1 MINCDE
7 ENTYRVIPY
16 EQGLMFPLRLYHIV
30 CWRFAIEKNKSF
42 AEQLMEIVEETLESC
57 QTEDE
62 INTLTHSYQ
71 IAWVTYINGKLKDS
85 LIEAF
90 HDTKGYTDREE
101 AWEHIYNVIQTQ
113 REKLLIV
120 IDNVETIEQD
130 SDIERLGDL
139 PCRILVTS
147 RTEKIG
153 GLYRYSVDH
162 LPEEDCR
169 DIFYHYYVTN
179 VFYPSVVAIPNG
191 IVMMLLLAKVPKKG
205 VFTICA
211 AIQAILF
218 LLVGAFWF
226 IPIGLII
233 GGVICDFLVMS
244 RNEITMKSM
253 MAAYA
258 LFSAIFAFSAI
269 CPIKFLQ
276 SAFVGAMEKNNIA
289 PEYIQGMLNITSVP
303 MLVVIVAAG
312 LVGGLIGGSIG
323 QKALKKHF
331 IKAGLV
337 SVK

>member
-1 MINCDE
+1 M
-7 ENTYRVIPY
+7 VI
-16 EQGLMFPLRLYHIV
+16 
-30 CWRFAIEKNKSF
+30 S
-42 AEQLMEIVEETLESC
+42 
-57 QTEDE
+57 
-62 INTLTHSYQ
+62 
-71 IAWVTYINGKLKDS
+71 
-85 LIEAF
+85 
-90 HDTKGYTDREE
+90 
-101 AWEHIYNVIQTQ
+101 
-113 REKLLIV
+113 
-120 IDNVETIEQD
+120 TIM
-130 SDIERLGDL
+130 
-139 PCRILVTS
+139 
-147 RTEKIG
+147 
-153 GLYRYSVDH
+153 SVAG
-162 LPEEDCR
+162 P
-169 DIFYHYYVTN
+169 VTN

-211 AIQAILF
+211 VIQAILF

-312 LVGGLIGGSIG
+312 LVGGLIGGFIG